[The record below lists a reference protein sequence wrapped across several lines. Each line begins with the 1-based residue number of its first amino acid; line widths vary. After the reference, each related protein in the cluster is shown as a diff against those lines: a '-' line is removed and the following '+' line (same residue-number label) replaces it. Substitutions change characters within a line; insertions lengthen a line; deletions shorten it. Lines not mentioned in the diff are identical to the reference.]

1 MTELLPEWRCP
12 ACGAVTRAR
21 MADVATP
28 DGLRALTVRVE
39 ELREERDGLIRVRA
53 LEHKEMHR
61 AGGDIRRLVTES
73 VQLKARIAEL
83 EDRELQLQE
92 QAGEMAEELVRL
104 RRTSIVDRA
113 YVGQEIKVEFEQG
126 E

>member
-1 MTELLPEWRCP
+1 
-12 ACGAVTRAR
+12 
-21 MADVATP
+21 
-28 DGLRALTVRVE
+28 
-39 ELREERDGLIRVRA
+39 
-53 LEHKEMHR
+53 MHR